1 MKKPV
6 IVLPIVLGKPL
17 RFLIKSSPKC
27 IGQQNLNSL
36 QLFCNNLAI
45 SYEWLKW
52 KGINHSYLNKLLKW

>member
-17 RFLIKSSPKC
+17 RFLIKSSPKY

-45 SYEWLKW
+45 SYE
-52 KGINHSYLNKLLKW
+52 GIN